1 MFITFEGVEGSGK
14 TTIIKLVEEELKK
27 NYSVLISRE
36 PGGSR
41 FAESIRRLL
50 LDVKNKD
57 ITYHTEALLYAA
69 SRTQHLIDVII
80 PNKNKVDIILCDRF
94 IDSSFAYQGYA
105 RKLGFSYIK
114 EINSFALKHMP
125 DITFY
130 IDLDPK
136 IGISRIRS
144 REKNDRLDQEKIT
157 FHEKVREGYLEISK
171 NYRDR
176 IIVINGSM
184 SIEKIVNRVLLEIN
198 KVKNEH
204 R

>member
-69 SRTQHLIDVII
+69 SHPL
-80 PNKNKVDIILCDRF
+80 LCCNDPHPST
-94 IDSSFAYQGYA
+94 SS
-105 RKLGFSYIK
+105 SPTI
-114 EINSFALKHMP
+114 
-125 DITFY
+125 
-130 IDLDPK
+130 
-136 IGISRIRS
+136 
-144 REKNDRLDQEKIT
+144 
-157 FHEKVREGYLEISK
+157 
-171 NYRDR
+171 
-176 IIVINGSM
+176 
-184 SIEKIVNRVLLEIN
+184 
-198 KVKNEH
+198 
-204 R
+204 